1 MDPRLVS
8 GFFYSFASAMTGTQS
23 VVLGKTLAIIA
34 RNYAA
39 GKIELFDPLD
49 LFVVFFVLI
58 VFVSFLITFAFW
70 LYRRTESMVL
80 FDTIFIAPLNQVMW
94 LTFSTVAGGIY
105 FHEFENAQLS
115 QWMGLICGMCLNYL
129 GLYYLVPKGAD
140 QPMLV
145 INMEKK
151 QTNMQKKKVSNW
163 KGKRKQVMN
172 EWDGRDSDVSVHS
185 QSELEALMHSDR
197 ERENGREMDEF
208 EVDVRTHSDVGEAI
222 QPSLS
227 DEEAPLLS
235 RSPSPKN
242 LNAQMAKLAVGTSST
257 TTKWYQELRDKLSL
271 FAVKN
276 GRTE

>member
-1 MDPRLVS
+1 M
-8 GFFYSFASAMTGTQS
+8 
-23 VVLGKTLAIIA
+23 
-34 RNYAA
+34 
-39 GKIELFDPLD
+39 
-49 LFVVFFVLI
+49 
-58 VFVSFLITFAFW
+58 
-70 LYRRTESMVL
+70 
-80 FDTIFIAPLNQVMW
+80 
-94 LTFSTVAGGIY
+94 GIY

-129 GLYYLVPKGAD
+129 GLNYLVPKGAD

-151 QTNMQKKKVSNW
+151 QTNMQRKKVSNW

-185 QSELEALMHSDR
+185 QSELEA
-197 ERENGREMDEF
+197 F